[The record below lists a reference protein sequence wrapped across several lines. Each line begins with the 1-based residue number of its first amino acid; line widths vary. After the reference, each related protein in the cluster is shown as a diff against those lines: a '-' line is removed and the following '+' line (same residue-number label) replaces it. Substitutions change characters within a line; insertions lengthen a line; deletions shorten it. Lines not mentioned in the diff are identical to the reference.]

1 MKIKLQNFSE
11 TNQLLILDIL
21 DFLIDKGDINI
32 WTSIL
37 SKKFFQSLLELLKT
51 ENFEEVQ
58 MKLLGL
64 IQKWALNL
72 EDKKM
77 ALPNFYNEYF
87 NLLKN
92 NVQFPKDCKSNY
104 QIYLSNSNSNNYNK
118 NNNYDYD
125 KGNSDKEDRET
136 FFYMKSLIDELKE
149 QNFEHKY
156 RRLVGFL
163 VKMQDNIKTANLLI
177 DNPKNINDIIKTLR
191 EGNNTLID
199 TISGGKLADRKLM
212 EITLGTSQDINQT
225 LSRDEDFKNGHKPK
239 EFISYFVLNNV
250 IPIKSNFDSIK
261 NNNESNDLVNQII
274 NSNNIN
280 NSKEYLEL
288 QELLIEEK
296 SKNDILN
303 EKINKLEKDL
313 YNEKDAKN
321 KLNKQL
327 EEANKKIRDLSD
339 QLTNLN
345 ASNQKNK
352 IIELQNTIDMKNKEI
367 SELYV
372 RINNNNNNN
381 GVKFM
386 TGDNIIGIGFMS
398 VNQEI
403 QHFNRAYK
411 DTEIMARI
419 EEDLYNEYP
428 EFKEKDTYLMH
439 NANKI
444 KRFKTLKENNVKN
457 GDIIQVH
464 IYEDDI

>member
-1 MKIKLQNFSE
+1 M
-11 TNQLLILDIL
+11 D
-21 DFLIDKGDINI
+21 
-32 WTSIL
+32 
-37 SKKFFQSLLELLKT
+37 
-51 ENFEEVQ
+51 FEEVQ

-77 ALPNFYNEYF
+77 ALPNFYNAYF

-92 NVQFPKDCKSNY
+92 NIQFPKDYKSNY
-104 QIYLSNSNSNNYNK
+104 QIYLSNSNSSNYNK

-125 KGNSDKEDRET
+125 KGNSDKKDRET

-156 RRLVGFL
+156 KRLVRFL
-163 VKMQDNIKTANLLI
+163 AKMQDNIKTANLLI

-225 LSRDEDFKNGHKPK
+225 LSRDEDFKNGQKPK

-250 IPIKSNFDSIK
+250 IPIKSNYDSIK
-261 NNNESNDLVNQII
+261 NNNESNDLGNQII

-327 EEANKKIRDLSD
+327 EEANEKIRDLTDS
-339 QLTNLN
+339 
-345 ASNQKNK
+345 
-352 IIELQNTIDMKNKEI
+352 
-367 SELYV
+367 
-372 RINNNNNNN
+372 
-381 GVKFM
+381 
-386 TGDNIIGIGFMS
+386 
-398 VNQEI
+398 
-403 QHFNRAYK
+403 
-411 DTEIMARI
+411 
-419 EEDLYNEYP
+419 
-428 EFKEKDTYLMH
+428 
-439 NANKI
+439 
-444 KRFKTLKENNVKN
+444 
-457 GDIIQVH
+457 
-464 IYEDDI
+464 